1 MFMAVT
7 GWRKG
12 SFIYKQ
18 SAYKNLL
25 RSYKAAGAL
34 SWLYTYFFSHDF
46 VMRGNFILFMQL
58 VDSIRGTTQ
67 GTCLTV
73 QMSNDKAKKMWD
85 ETWATQ
91 WLFLHLSSLC
101 SILLGVLSS

>member
-73 QMSNDKAKKMWD
+73 QMSNDKAKKNVGRD
-85 ETWATQ
+85 
-91 WLFLHLSSLC
+91 LSHAMT
-101 SILLGVLSS
+101 IFTFEFIVFYTFRSSK